1 MNNINMIITIA
12 LLDNEDLIIQRN
24 IIKYLIGELQEPLQ
38 LPYNHFIQG
47 RGVREKNKNYFEEII
62 PSYISLFKEH
72 FRMTPTA
79 IDVCKTILYAI
90 YSQFFKLKL

>member
-12 LLDNEDLIIQRN
+12 LLDNEDLINQKN
-24 IIKYLIGELQEPLQ
+24 IIKYLIDELQELLQ
-38 LPYNHFIQG
+38 LPYNHFIQS
-47 RGVREKNKNYFEEII
+47 GVREKNKNYFEEII
-62 PSYISLFKEH
+62 PSYNISLFKEH

-90 YSQFFKLKL
+90 YSQ